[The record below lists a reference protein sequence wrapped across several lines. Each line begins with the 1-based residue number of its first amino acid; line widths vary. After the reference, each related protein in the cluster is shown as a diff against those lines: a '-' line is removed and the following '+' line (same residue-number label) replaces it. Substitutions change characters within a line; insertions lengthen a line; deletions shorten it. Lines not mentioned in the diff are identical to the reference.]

1 MPKRKAIEPEP
12 NLTAEERILRAATEE
27 FAAHGFHGARTQA
40 IADAAE
46 VNKAMLHY
54 YFRSKEN
61 LYTQVMKNAFR
72 KVLMRLGRVWLEP
85 GPVETKVE
93 MVVDSYM
100 DAYEENPG
108 LLKIILR
115 EVEDGGKRLKRAVQE
130 LKANEFQTYGFNPP
144 QILGKAAQEL
154 RIPPGKVIHF
164 LVNIIGMCAISFI
177 APLMLQNLLDFE
189 ISDMKAFLKDRRQA
203 IKAMVLAS
211 VETQKKRE
219 SGRSHP

>member
-1 MPKRKAIEPEP
+1 MPNPKAIEPELP
-12 NLTAEERILRAATEE
+12 LKAEERILAAATEE
-27 FAAHGFHGARTQA
+27 FAANGFHGARTQA
-40 IADAAE
+40 IADAAG

-61 LYTQVMKNAFR
+61 LYTEVMKTAFR
-72 KVLMRLGRVWLEP
+72 KVLMRLGRVWTEP
-85 GPVETKVE
+85 GPVRVKIE

-100 DAYEENPG
+100 DAYEENPW

-115 EVEDGGKRLKRAVQE
+115 EVEDGGEKLKRAVQE
-130 LKANEFQTYGFNPP
+130 LKANEFQAQGFNPP

-154 RIPPGKVIHF
+154 GIPPRKATHF

-189 ISDMKAFLKDRRQA
+189 IPDMRAFLKDRREA

-211 VETQKKRE
+211 AETLQKKKP
-219 SGRSHP
+219 GRSHP